1 MKFLLIYTVEGE
13 QVLFNPV
20 MIRSLEVNVRNVSVV
35 FKDGGRYSAETQ
47 DGIIYTAD
55 TDQLNGFFNR
65 RTSDIYRIN
74 V

>member
-1 MKFLLIYTVEGE
+1 MKFLLIYTVDGQ

-20 MIRSLEVNVRNVSVV
+20 MVRSVEVNVRNVSVV
-35 FKDGGRYSAETQ
+35 FKDGVRYSAETQ

-65 RTSDIYRIN
+65 RTSDIYR
-74 V
+74 

>member
-1 MKFLLIYTVEGE
+1 MKFLLIYTDKGE
-13 QVLFNPV
+13 QVLLNPV
-20 MIRSLEVNVRNVSVV
+20 MVRSIEVNVRTVSVV

-65 RTSDIYRIN
+65 RTSDIYR
-74 V
+74 

>member
-13 QVLFNPV
+13 QVLLNPV
-20 MIRSLEVNVRNVSVV
+20 MIRSVEVSVRNVSVV
-35 FKDGGRYSAETQ
+35 FKDGTFYSAETQ

-65 RTSDIYRIN
+65 RTSDIYR
-74 V
+74 

>member
-13 QVLFNPV
+13 QVLLNPV
-20 MIRSLEVNVRNVSVV
+20 MVRSVEVNVRNVSVV

-65 RTSDIYRIN
+65 RTSDIYR
-74 V
+74 

>member
-1 MKFLLIYTVEGE
+1 MKFLLIYTVDGQ

-20 MIRSLEVNVRNVSVV
+20 MIRSVEVNVRTVSVV
-35 FKDGGRYSAETQ
+35 FKDGARYSAETQ

-65 RTSDIYRIN
+65 RTSDIYR
-74 V
+74 